1 MILSNK
7 FKYQLFLLYANV
19 NFILMSIKWEKKTQY
34 ITFNIYSRNCRFCI
48 CSVVIV
54 KHSIEAIASL
64 MTFLSRIYTFI
75 SIIYY

>member
-7 FKYQLFLLYANV
+7 FKYQLFLLYAHV
-19 NFILMSIKWEKKTQY
+19 NFILMSFTWKKKKQY
-34 ITFNIYSRNCRFCI
+34 KTFNTYRFCL
-48 CSVVIV
+48 CSVIIV
-54 KHSIEAIASL
+54 LHSIEGIASL